1 MFKENIPLKYE
12 PALEAAVSIDFVQ
25 LFNSNFRISI

>member
-1 MFKENIPLKYE
+1 MFKENIPPQYE

-25 LFNSNFRISI
+25 LFNNNFRISV